1 MHGAVDLSALKAQ
14 ADRPARPSAPP
25 QAAPPPVDSEHV
37 FDVTEADFEIQV
49 LERSVRQVVVVDL
62 WATWCQPCKQLSP
75 VLEGLAA
82 QSGGRWVLAKV
93 DVDENERIAQIFG
106 ARSVP
111 TVVALAAGRPVSAF
125 QGAQPESAV
134 KQWLADVLEQAA
146 PLLGQEAPEEEA
158 VDPRLVA
165 ASEALANNDFAAAK
179 SLFEDI
185 RQRGPDETEGGQP
198 ESSQKIATRKATA
211 EAGLREVAFLERVS
225 AISPEVLRAAQ
236 ENSRDVDAQLAAADL
251 EVAAGRADQAF
262 DRLINAVK
270 ANPDPGKTAVRKRLL
285 DLFEL
290 FDAADPSVIAA
301 RRKLASALY

>member
-14 ADRPARPSAPP
+14 ADRPAPP
-25 QAAPPPVDSEHV
+25 QAPSQAAPPVDSEHV
-37 FDVTEADFEIQV
+37 FDVSEEDFEIQV
-49 LERSVRQVVVVDL
+49 LERSTRQVVVVDL

-93 DVDENERIAQIFG
+93 DVDENQRIAQIFG

-111 TVVALAAGRPVSAF
+111 TVVAIAAGRPVSAF

-146 PLLGQEAPEEEA
+146 PVLGQEAPAEES

-165 ASEALANNDFAAAK
+165 ASEALASNDFATAK
-179 SLFEDI
+179 ALFEDI
-185 RQRGPDETEGGQP
+185 KARGADETEG
-198 ESSQKIATRKATA
+198 SQKAATRKATA

-225 AISPEVLRAAQ
+225 AISPEVLRVAQ
-236 ENSRDVDAQLAAADL
+236 ENPGDIDAQLAAADL

-262 DRLINAVK
+262 DRLIGAVK
-270 ANPDPGKTAVRKRLL
+270 ASPEPGRTAARKRLL

-290 FDAADPSVIAA
+290 FEPADQTVIAA